1 MAGLSITRRRKA
13 WLAGVAFGAT
23 GKNWSRLEL
32 PKLTEIY
39 NRGVT
44 YGRANLD
51 SPYVKAVI
59 EQQKVQLRAAQVGKP
74 RPTRPARFNDRS
86 RGQSGR

>member
-32 PKLTEIY
+32 PKLVEIY

-44 YGRANLD
+44 YGRTHLD
-51 SPYVKAVI
+51 SPYVKGVV
-59 EQQKVQLRAAQVGKP
+59 EQHKVQLRASQVGKP
-74 RPTRPARFNDRS
+74 RPPGPRRFNDRS
-86 RGQSGR
+86 RRPNGW